1 MKVVQASFIVLLLFF
16 GLTGS
21 VTAEPS
27 FETAWQK
34 TMTDSVEDVAVSA
47 DGSTVAV
54 LTDSSLI
61 CYAADGNVLWE
72 GPGDHARHVGI
83 SRDGSLVAID
93 GADLRAYDGTGTQ
106 VFRQSNGYF
115 AFGVGVSPDG
125 SCIAGGFDN
134 NSLTLFRKNATGTFM
149 PSWSV
154 VTDDDVVSLDL
165 ADNAS
170 PVVAGEKDG
179 MVTRYGDDGRVLW
192 RYDTGSRELSC
203 SVAADGSYIAV
214 GADHGVISCI
224 NRNGNLLWTTAS
236 GDRLPGVGIARD
248 RDQIAA
254 GGEEIVLRSTAGED
268 LGTVSDTPAHA
279 LAISGDG
286 KKIVAA
292 EEKTVTF
299 YRAVEE
305 MPTADTE
312 TLSETP
318 TQATPDA
325 TDEPEATATQS
336 PLPVWAVV
344 LSISAALYCVRR
356 Q

>member
-1 MKVVQASFIVLLLFF
+1 MKEVQASFIILLLFF
-16 GLTGS
+16 GLTGIAAAGQS
-21 VTAEPS
+21 Y
-27 FETAWQK
+27 ETAWQK
-34 TMTDSVEDVAVSA
+34 TMTDSVEGVAVSA

-54 LTDSSLI
+54 LTDSSII
-61 CYAADGNVLWE
+61 CYAADGTVLWE
-72 GPGDHARHVGI
+72 VPGDHARHIGI
-83 SRDGSLVAID
+83 SGDGTLIVAD
-93 GADLRAYDGTGTQ
+93 GEDLRAYDGTGTR
-106 VFRQSNGYF
+106 VFRHSNGYF
-115 AFGVGVSPDG
+115 AFGAGVSPDG

-134 NSLTLFRKNATGTFM
+134 NSLVLFRKNATGTFL

-154 VTDDDVVSLDL
+154 ETDDDVVALDL

-170 PVVAGEKDG
+170 SIVSGEKNG

-203 SVAADGSYIAV
+203 SITADGSYIAV

-224 NRNGNLLWTTAS
+224 NRNGNLLWTTTS
-236 GDRLPGVGIARD
+236 GESLPGVGIARD
-248 RDQIAA
+248 EDLVAA
-254 GGEEIVLRSTAGED
+254 GGEEIVLRSADGED

-286 KKIVAA
+286 NRIAAA
-292 EEKTVTF
+292 EGKTVTF

-305 MPTADTE
+305 MPAAGTG

-318 TQATPDA
+318 TPATPDT
-325 TDEPEATATQS
+325 TDEPETNATQS
-336 PLPVWAVV
+336 PLPVWVVV
-344 LSISAALYCVRR
+344 LSIAAALYCVRR

>member
-16 GLTGS
+16 GLTGIA
-21 VTAEPS
+21 TAGPS

-34 TMTDSVEDVAVSA
+34 TMTDSVEDVTVSA

-61 CYAADGNVLWE
+61 CYTTDGTVLWE
-72 GPGDHARHVGI
+72 VPADHARHVGI
-83 SRDGSLVAID
+83 SEDGTLIVAD
-93 GADLRAYDGTGTQ
+93 GEDLRAYDGTGTR
-106 VFRQSNGYF
+106 VFRHSNGYF

-125 SCIAGGFDN
+125 SCLAGGFDN
-134 NSLTLFRKNATGTFM
+134 NSLVLFRKNATGTFL

-154 VTDDDVVSLDL
+154 ETDDDVVALDL

-170 PVVAGEKDG
+170 SVVSGEKNG
-179 MVTRYGDDGRVLW
+179 MITRYGDDGRVLW

-203 SVAADGSYIAV
+203 SVAADGAYIAV
-214 GADHGVISCI
+214 GADHGTIFCI
-224 NRNGNLLWTTAS
+224 NRNGNLLWTASS
-236 GDRLPGVGIARD
+236 GDRLPGVRIARD
-248 RDQIAA
+248 KDLIVA
-254 GGEEIVLRSTAGED
+254 GGEEIVLRSTDGED

-279 LAISGDG
+279 LGVSGDG
-286 KKIVAA
+286 KKIAAA
-292 EEKTVTF
+292 EGKTVTF
-299 YRAVEE
+299 SRAVEE
-305 MPTADTE
+305 MLTAGTG

-318 TQATPDA
+318 TPATPDK
-325 TDEPEATATQS
+325 TDAPETNATQS